1 MIILGVYFSCFFFI
15 PVFYIL
21 RRILPEVQPQTFAG
35 LLGIVQLPPK
45 DFGILARSSSEA
57 ITPNDIGIADVFLS
71 CIAKALTLQVSWV
84 HFLWC
89 FLKVFKSLLPE
100 DASAISIIY
109 CTPIGYYS
117 KLFSF
122 WHLKVRKKGP
132 PRCSRRWASS
142 AKNWAF
148 FLSFRCQT
156 KQLFRVENSSDLNP
170 GFYNT
175 SQSPFWWLMKWKN
188 KIFFTPQII
197 NWKKVSNYYKVLTSS
212 FFNS

>member
-1 MIILGVYFSCFFFI
+1 MIILSVYFSCFFFI
-15 PVFYIL
+15 PLFYIL

-71 CIAKALTLQVSWV
+71 CIAKALTLQVSRV

-109 CTPIGYYS
+109 CTPHRL
-117 KLFSF
+117 LF
-122 WHLKVRKKGP
+122 KVVFFLTIEGQKKRP
-132 PRCSRRWASS
+132 TKIRCSRRWASS
-142 AKNWAF
+142 AKKWA
-148 FLSFRCQT
+148 
-156 KQLFRVENSSDLNP
+156 LFPVL
-170 GFYNT
+170 
-175 SQSPFWWLMKWKN
+175 QM
-188 KIFFTPQII
+188 
-197 NWKKVSNYYKVLTSS
+197 SN
-212 FFNS
+212 

>member
-15 PVFYIL
+15 PLFYIL

-89 FLKVFKSLLPE
+89 FLKVFKSLLSE

-117 KLFSF
+117 KLSSF
-122 WHLKVRKKGP
+122 WQLKVRKKDP
-132 PRCSRRWASS
+132 LWFSRRWASS

-148 FLSFRCQT
+148 FPVLQMSNQT
-156 KQLFRVENSSDLNP
+156 TF
-170 GFYNT
+170 
-175 SQSPFWWLMKWKN
+175 
-188 KIFFTPQII
+188 
-197 NWKKVSNYYKVLTSS
+197 
-212 FFNS
+212 